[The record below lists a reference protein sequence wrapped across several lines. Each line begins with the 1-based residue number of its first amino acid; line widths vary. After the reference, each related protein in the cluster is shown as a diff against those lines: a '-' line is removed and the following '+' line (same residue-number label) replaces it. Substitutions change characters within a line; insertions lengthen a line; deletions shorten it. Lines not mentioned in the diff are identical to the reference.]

1 MKTNKLKNQ
10 KFPEMIV
17 KDPDNLTDTDLDELF
32 DGADD
37 WGFYVTSSDLP
48 TIETY
53 RAEGAAAWFE
63 ELVSDERLTELEN
76 GAEPT
81 GPEIEQLREY
91 VREGMKAG
99 EWDAAVIP
107 AYAVT
112 PFKTPSGRKLYAVTM
127 RKGYSLSGVSTW
139 LHGIFPSQGSALEDL
154 ENGND

>member
-1 MKTNKLKNQ
+1 MNTNKLKNQ
-10 KFPEMIV
+10 KFPEMMV

-32 DGADD
+32 EGADD

-53 RAEGAAAWFE
+53 RAEGTAAWFE
-63 ELVSDERLTELEN
+63 ELVSDERLTDLEN
-76 GAEPT
+76 GSEPT
-81 GPEIEQLREY
+81 GSEIEQLRQY

-99 EWDAAVIP
+99 EWDAVVIP

-112 PFKTPSGRKLYAVTM
+112 PFKTPLGSKLYAVTM